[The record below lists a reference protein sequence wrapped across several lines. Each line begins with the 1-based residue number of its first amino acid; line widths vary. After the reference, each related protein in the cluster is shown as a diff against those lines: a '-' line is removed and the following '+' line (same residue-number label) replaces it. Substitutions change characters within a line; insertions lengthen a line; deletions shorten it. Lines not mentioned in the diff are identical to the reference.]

1 MPGQQAW
8 AQMMVARI
16 QAWRDY
22 RQQLIDDGAHPSEVT
37 KLGRLIAAMVSA
49 QDYDDVLPELKA
61 WHGIGV
67 E

>member
-1 MPGQQAW
+1 MPQPEF

-22 RQQLIDDGAHPSEVT
+22 RQQLIDNGAHPSEVA
-37 KLGRLIAAMVSA
+37 KLGRLISAMASA
-49 QDYDDVLPELKA
+49 QDHDDVLPELKA
-61 WHGIGV
+61 WHGIGA